1 MKKLLLAAFCLGT
14 ALSALAQGTLN
25 FGNVIATRTTNSAGA
40 GFPPANSTA
49 YSAGLYWGA
58 AGTAEGSLQLLP
70 AASGG
75 VTTTWNA
82 NSAGLYQGG
91 LATFPVAGGTQIA
104 LQVRVWAAGFAS
116 YEAALTSA
124 PAGSLFG
131 RGPVQLL
138 TLGNA
143 PGVPLNTPPADMNAV
158 AGHDGTTDTALTRFL
173 IAPVGPVP
181 EPSSIALGLL
191 GLGAIVLFR
200 RRK

>member
-1 MKKLLLAAFCLGT
+1 MKKLLLAAICLGT

-25 FGNVIATRTTNSAGA
+25 FQNAIASRTTNAAGTGA
-40 GFPPANSTA
+40 FPPAGSTA
-49 YSAGLYWGA
+49 WAAGLYWGTP
-58 AGTAEGSLQLLP
+58 GTAESSLQLLP

-82 NSAGLYQGG
+82 NSAGIYQGG
-91 LATFPVAGGTQIA
+91 LATFPVPGGTQIA
-104 LQVRVWAAGFAS
+104 LQVRVWNAGPAS
-116 YEAALTSA
+116 YEAAQA
-124 PAGSLFG
+124 ANPGIG
-131 RGPVQLL
+131 GKGNIQLL

-143 PGVPLNTPPADMNAV
+143 PGTPLPTPPADMTAP
-158 AGHDGTTDTALTRFL
+158 AGHDGTTDTALTRFG
-173 IAPVGPVP
+173 VSSVVVP

>member
-14 ALSALAQGTLN
+14 TFSVLAQGTLN
-25 FGNVIATRTTNSAGA
+25 FQNNIATRTTNANGT
-40 GFPPANSTA
+40 GFPPAGSTA
-49 YSAGLYWGA
+49 YSAGLWWGA

-75 VTTTWNA
+75 VTSTWNA
-82 NSAGLYQGG
+82 NSAGLFQGG
-91 LATFPVAGGTQIA
+91 LATFPVPGNTQVS
-104 LQVRVWAAGFAS
+104 LQVRVWANSFPDYQAAVAGQGI
-116 YEAALTSA
+116 T
-124 PAGSLFG
+124 GK
-131 RGPVQLL
+131 GPVQLV

-143 PGVPLNTPPADMNAV
+143 PGTPLPTPPADLTAPSG
-158 AGHDGTTDTALTRFL
+158 AGDTPLTRFAV
-173 IAPVGPVP
+173 APPVP

>member
-1 MKKLLLAAFCLGT
+1 MKKLLLAAFCLG
-14 ALSALAQGTLN
+14 AAFSVLAQGTLN
-25 FGNVIATRTTNSAGA
+25 FQNNIATRTTNSAGS
-40 GFPPANSTA
+40 GFPPAGSTA
-49 YSAGLYWGA
+49 YAAGLYWGA

-91 LATFPVAGGTQIA
+91 LATFPVPGGTQVA
-104 LQVRVWAAGFAS
+104 LQVRVWVAGFAN
-116 YEAALTSA
+116 YEASIAANPSA
-124 PAGSLFG
+124 GGKGGL
-131 RGPVQLL
+131 QLI

-143 PGVPLNTPPADMNAV
+143 PGIPLPTPPADMTAPTG
-158 AGHDGTTDTALTRFL
+158 ATDTQLTRFL
-173 IAPVGPVP
+173 VRPIP